1 MTLGRLTDYNHTVV
15 SPVRNFLQPRRQE
28 RMRVC
33 GGVLQQQ
40 TTRVCHRVLKVK
52 VSYFREVNAGW
63 FREDVKGHRN
73 TRKKTSVFIL
83 GHTKFV
89 ALEIFI

>member
-1 MTLGRLTDYNHTVV
+1 MTLGRLIDYNHTVV
-15 SPVRNFLQPRRQE
+15 SPVRNFLQPRRQD